1 MSSMNATSI
10 QRHLHLPVPENHFHL
25 TDSSKANRAG
35 CLFIASKCILLSRV
49 SVKMIQK
56 SFMSKKCTVVKSQS
70 GKVKKERSGTLPHW
84 INNDTHLFE
93 SIREVMKLGIQM
105 MESTKDSATPRLK
118 HPVVDLIVA
127 GLNRKVGKLD
137 FLWTRIR

>member
-10 QRHLHLPVPENHFHL
+10 QRHLRLPVPENHFHL
-25 TDSSKANRAG
+25 TDSSKVNRG
-35 CLFIASKCILLSRV
+35 GRLFIASKCILLSWV
-49 SVKMIQK
+49 SGKMIQK
-56 SFMSKKCTVVKSQS
+56 SFMSKECTVVKSQS

>member
-35 CLFIASKCILLSRV
+35 CLFIASKCILLSWV
-49 SVKMIQK
+49 SGKMIPK

-84 INNDTHLFE
+84 INNDTHLVE